1 MRPRR
6 WTLKNVRDLHVDEER
21 NGDLI
26 SVVDRILNAI
36 DKTVQDFSAWSA
48 GITEEPDDCR
58 KRLGSPRT
66 WQHWNAKSPEAA
78 SIIVEYLRARGMK
91 GVRKRLCCDEGSYV
105 YIFKHRKK

>member
-1 MRPRR
+1 M
-6 WTLKNVRDLHVDEER
+6 KNVRDLHVDEER

-48 GITEEPDDCR
+48 VITEVLDVCR